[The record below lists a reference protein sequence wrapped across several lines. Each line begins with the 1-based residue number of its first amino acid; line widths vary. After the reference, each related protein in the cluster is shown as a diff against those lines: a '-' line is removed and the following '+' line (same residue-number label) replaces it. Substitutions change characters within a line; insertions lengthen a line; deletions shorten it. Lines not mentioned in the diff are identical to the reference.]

1 MNVFYLLMIMFF
13 MFAVLCNNLFKN
25 ITTGEIIDQEYKNF
39 KNTLTSFLLMF
50 ALSTGEDWNV
60 IMYDTMRTEEDDQC
74 VPGLNCGA
82 VANWIIFFMAVL
94 VCTHVMLNLFVL
106 VIIK

>member
-13 MFAVLCNNLFKN
+13 MFAVLTNNLFKN
-25 ITTGEIIDQEYKNF
+25 ITTGQIIDGEYKNF
-39 KNTLTSFLLMF
+39 RNTLTSFLLMF

-74 VPGLNCGA
+74 VEGLDCGA
-82 VANWIIFFMAVL
+82 PANWIIFFMAVL